1 MTAMT
6 TYDVVT
12 NLVDEDSVTLP
23 TAVAGWGQV
32 MVANG
37 TEWARFLF
45 DTSGTVLLKEETD
58 NIVNT
63 DTNEKFCIYD
73 AGAGIAIKNRL
84 GSTKKV
90 AIEIHYFTP

>member
-12 NLVDEDSVTLP
+12 SLADDGLVTLP
-23 TAVAGWGQV
+23 TAVAGWGQA

-37 TEWARFLF
+37 AEWATFLF
-45 DTSGTVLLKEETD
+45 DTSGTVLLRESST
-58 NIVNT
+58 NVVNT
-63 DTNEKFCIYD
+63 NTDAKFCIYD